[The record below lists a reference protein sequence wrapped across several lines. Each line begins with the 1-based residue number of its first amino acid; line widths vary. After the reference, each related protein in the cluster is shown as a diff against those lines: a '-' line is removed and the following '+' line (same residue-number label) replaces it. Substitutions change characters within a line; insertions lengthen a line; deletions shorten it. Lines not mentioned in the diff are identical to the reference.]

1 MQFINLKKRSVEVA
15 LSCPTVLCIGN
26 FDGVH
31 LGHRQLINAVLTK
44 CNELTNTYPTIKTGA
59 WFFDSNFYKNT
70 VEIYSLDEKLDVFA
84 SLGLDYAIIADFNK
98 MKTLSPKDFVEK
110 VLQEECKCVHAI
122 CGDNFR
128 FGAKAAGDSIAL
140 LELMKGH
147 ASIIPLLTENSTVI
161 SSTYIRA
168 LLSDGFIE
176 KANSLLSSNYSIT
189 EPVVQGKQ
197 LGRKIGIPTI
207 NQNIKTKELLLKNGI
222 YSSIC
227 TINGNKYFG
236 VTNVGLRPTVDDGTH
251 KNIETHIIDFHDD
264 CYGVKV
270 KVEFISRIRD
280 EIKFDSIEGLR
291 TQIQKD
297 IEITKQFFN
306 NK

>member
-1 MQFINLKKRSVEVA
+1 MKFINLKKRSEEVA
-15 LSCPTVLCIGN
+15 LSSPTVLCIGN

-44 CNELTNTYPTIKTGA
+44 HNELKTAYPTLKTGA

-70 VEIYSLDEKLDVFA
+70 IEIYSLDEKLDVFA
-84 SLGLDYAIIADFNK
+84 SLDLDYAVIADFNE
-98 MKTLSPKDFVEK
+98 MKTLSPKDFVET
-110 VLQEECKCVHAI
+110 VLQKECQCVHAI
-122 CGDNFR
+122 CGENFR

-140 LELMKGH
+140 LELMKGQ
-147 ASIIPLLTENSTVI
+147 ASIIPLLTEDTTVI
-161 SSTYIRA
+161 SSSYIRT

-176 KANSLLSSNYSIT
+176 KANFLLSSNYSIT
-189 EPVVQGKQ
+189 EPVVQGKR

-227 TINGNKYFG
+227 TINGIKYFG
-236 VTNVGLRPTVDDGTH
+236 VTNVGLRPTVDDGAH

-264 CYGVKV
+264 CYGKTV

-280 EIKFDSIEGLR
+280 EIKFDSIESLR
-291 TQIQKD
+291 TRIQKD